1 MKIAVSGKGG
11 VGKTSI
17 TALLAQKFAETSK
30 VLAVDADP
38 SLNLATMLGVKD
50 PKPLSAMKTLVEE
63 RARMPGGLVR
73 MNPKVDDLV
82 DEYAQELSENLKLI
96 VMGTVSGAGK
106 GCLCPENAL
115 LRSLLSNLVLKR
127 DEFVV
132 IDLEAGLEPMSR
144 GTVRGIDEFLIVCEP
159 TVNSVAVARR
169 LAELARELGV
179 SRSLIVG
186 NKVAGIEDAAF
197 LSKNFDVF
205 HTLPYDKSYVRQS
218 RVGIYSGAGLLP
230 ASVSELAGKMRKLPA

>member
-50 PKPLSAMKTLVEE
+50 PKPLSAMKTLVAE

-82 DEYAQELSENLKLI
+82 DEYAQAVSENLRLI

-115 LRSLLSNLVLKR
+115 LRSLLSNIVLKR
-127 DEFVV
+127 GEFVV

-159 TVNSVAVARR
+159 TVNSVSVARR

-179 SRSLIVG
+179 RRPLVVG
-186 NKVAGIEDAAF
+186 NKVADAQDAAF
-197 LSKNFDVF
+197 LSENFDVF
-205 HTLPYDKSYVRQS
+205 HTIPYDESYVRQS
-218 RVGIYSGAGLLP
+218 RAGVYSAEGLLP
-230 ASVSELAGKMRKLPA
+230 ASVRELAEKIQKLPV